1 MAKAR
6 RHGRPG
12 SRPPA
17 PEAPPLELRIE
28 RIGARGDGIAHH
40 AGTPVY
46 VPLAAPGDRVR
57 AVPTGK
63 RGDGVEARL
72 DAVLEAGPDRTTPP
86 CPHYGACGGCA
97 VQHLADAAYADWK
110 RGLVVEALAHAGLAD
125 VPVAPLVRTAPAGRR
140 RARFAALRRG
150 GRLHLGFNARAASRI
165 VDLETCLVL
174 DPAIVAVIAPLRRV
188 LADILPE
195 GRAADVTV
203 TRLEGGLDVLLTGGV
218 APDLAARERLA
229 AFAGEADLGR
239 LAWAPSDRAGAEPI
253 AHRRPVVAR
262 FGAPFREGVA
272 VSVPPGVFLQASAEG
287 EAALV
292 ALVREET
299 AGAVRI
305 ADLFAGAGT
314 FAFALTGALPHDK
327 RRVHA
332 VEGDAEAH
340 ACLARAAAG
349 IGGLSVERRDLFRD
363 PLPAQTLNGY
373 DAVLFDPP
381 RAGARAQAAEIAASQ
396 VKLAIGVSCNPAT
409 FARDAR
415 LLVDG
420 GFRLER
426 AVPVDQFVW
435 SAHIELV
442 ARFRRPGA

>member
-1 MAKAR
+1 MKGR
-6 RHGRPG
+6 RHGRPAA
-12 SRPPA
+12 RPPA
-17 PEAPPLELRIE
+17 RESAPLDLTIE
-28 RIGARGDGIAHH
+28 RIGARGDGIAGHD
-40 AGTPVY
+40 GTAVY
-46 VPLAAPGDRVR
+46 VPLTVPGDRVR

-63 RGDGVEARL
+63 RGDAIEARL

-110 RGLVVEALAHAGLAD
+110 RGLVVEALAHTGLAD

-150 GRLHLGFNARAASRI
+150 GRLHLGFNARAAARI

-174 DPAIVAVIAPLRRV
+174 DPAIVAVIAPLRRA

-195 GRAADVTV
+195 GGALDVTV
-203 TRLEGGLDVLLTGGV
+203 TRLEGGLDVLLTGGA
-218 APDLAARERLA
+218 APGLAARERLA
-229 AFAGEADLGR
+229 AFAEEADLGR
-239 LAWAPSDRAGAEPI
+239 LAWAPSDRAAAEPV
-253 AHRRPVVAR
+253 AHRRPVVAW
-262 FGAPFREGVA
+262 FGAPFRDAVA

-299 AGAVRI
+299 RGSRRV

-314 FAFALTGALPHDK
+314 FAFALSGDK

-349 IGGLSVERRDLFRD
+349 VGGLSIERRDLFRD
-363 PLPAQTLNGY
+363 PLPAQALDDY

-381 RAGARAQAAEIAASQ
+381 RAGARAQAAEIAASR
-396 VKLAIGVSCNPAT
+396 VPLAIGVSCNPAT

-420 GFRLER
+420 GLRLER
-426 AVPVDQFVW
+426 VVPVDQFVW
-435 SAHIELV
+435 SAHVELV